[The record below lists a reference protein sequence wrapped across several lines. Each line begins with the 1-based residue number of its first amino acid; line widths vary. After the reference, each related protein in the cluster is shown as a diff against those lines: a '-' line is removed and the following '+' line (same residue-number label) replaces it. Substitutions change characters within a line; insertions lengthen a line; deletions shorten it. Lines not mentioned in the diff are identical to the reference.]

1 MEENGKSI
9 VKDVDKDHGG
19 GVTTAQAFRNNKT
32 GKVSYDVNVIISGNA
47 NDKLKDQEDK
57 VLEDEAA
64 DILYHEIVGHAAA
77 PKVLGA
83 DTGNAINNE
92 NKIRKELNKPLRRE
106 DPKHVE

>member
-1 MEENGKSI
+1 MTLWS
-9 VKDVDKDHGG
+9 D
-19 GVTTAQAFRNNKT
+19 
-32 GKVSYDVNVIISGNA
+32 YDVNVIISGNA

-64 DILYHEIVGHAAA
+64 DILYHEIVGHPD

-92 NKIRKELNKPLRRE
+92 NIIRKELNKPLRRE
-106 DPKHVE
+106 NPKHVE